1 MNERLYAVA
10 RGHVQGVSYRWFVVR
25 VAQSLGIVGWT
36 RNGANGRSVEVIA
49 EGSRPHLDQL
59 IHELHDGPPR
69 ARVDSVEVSWETIV
83 DDMEEF
89 SIRY

>member
-1 MNERLYAVA
+1 MNERLHAVA

-25 VAQSLGIVGWT
+25 AAQSLDIVGWA

-49 EGSRPHLDQL
+49 EGSRSKLDQL
-59 IHELHDGPPR
+59 IEKLHDGPPR
-69 ARVDSVEVSWETIV
+69 ARVDSVEVSWETTV
-83 DDMEEF
+83 GDMEEF